1 MSQGQAL
8 AQELE
13 SGGPSKT
20 LENAGL
26 CVLAL
31 GMPLT
36 LPHAG
41 ALLIPIADGG
51 GVRGLSSLY
60 ILRSIMERVNKER
73 KKELKDD
80 IKPCDLFDLICG
92 TSTGG

>member
-1 MSQGQAL
+1 MCACPGYATHSSSHRCFA
-8 AQELE
+8 
-13 SGGPSKT
+13 
-20 LENAGL
+20 N
-26 CVLAL
+26 
-31 GMPLT
+31 
-36 LPHAG
+36 
-41 ALLIPIADGG
+41 PIADGG

>member
-8 AQELE
+8 AQGLGT
-13 SGGPSKT
+13 GGPSIT
-20 LENAGL
+20 LESSGL

-31 GMPLT
+31 GMPMILRHT
-36 LPHAG
+36 S
-41 ALLIPIADGG
+41 ALLTIADGG

-60 ILRSIMERVNKER
+60 ILRSIMERVNNER
-73 KKELKDD
+73 KKELKDE
-80 IKPCDLFDLICG
+80 IEPCDLFDLICG

>member
-8 AQELE
+8 AQGLGT
-13 SGGPSKT
+13 GGPSIT
-20 LENAGL
+20 RESSGL

-31 GMPLT
+31 GMPLS
-36 LPHAG
+36 LLHAS
-41 ALLIPIADGG
+41 ALLTIADGG

-60 ILRSIMERVNKER
+60 ILRTIMERVNDER
-73 KKELKDD
+73 NKELKDN